1 MKVKW
6 LGHSSFLIT
15 ADNGAKIIT
24 DPYTTNERLKYGDI
38 KESADVLVVSHEHGD
53 HNNVAAVKGNPQVV
67 RGAGTKEV
75 KKIKFEGI
83 ATYHDDSGGKQRGSN
98 TVTCFVVDGVRVCHS
113 GDLGHPLS
121 DQEIKQI
128 GKVDVLL
135 LPVGG
140 FFTIDAKVAT
150 EVVLKLGPKV
160 VIPMHFKNEKCDFQ
174 ISGVDEFLQGKTN
187 VTKLNTS
194 EVEFNAGK
202 LPTTTQ
208 IMVLKPAL

>member
-1 MKVKW
+1 MKIKW

-15 ADNGAKIIT
+15 ADDGTKIIT
-24 DPYTTNERLKYGDI
+24 DPYTTNEQLKYGDI
-38 KESADVLVVSHEHGD
+38 KESANVVVVSHEHYD
-53 HNNVAAVKGNPQVV
+53 HNNVAIVKGKPEVV
-67 RGAGTKEV
+67 KSAGTKIV
-75 KKIKFEGI
+75 KNIKFEGV
-83 ATYHDDSGGKQRGSN
+83 ATYHDDSGGQQRGSN

-121 DQEIKQI
+121 DKEIKQI

-194 EVEFNAGK
+194 EVEFKAGK